1 MRQRTRGARNWW
13 ARLAVTVNFP
23 AALRPVAGGDSLV
36 VRESVSTVGQL
47 LAALERLAPGLGEQ
61 LDDPLY
67 NLAVNDEL
75 LLHAVDQRP
84 IADGDVVEVI
94 PTMAGG

>member
-1 MRQRTRGARNWW
+1 M
-13 ARLAVTVNFP
+13 TVNFP
-23 AALRPVAGGDSLV
+23 AALHAVVGGPSLV

-47 LAALERLAPGLGEQ
+47 LTALERLAPGLGEQ

-67 NLAVNDEL
+67 NIAVNDEL

>member
-1 MRQRTRGARNWW
+1 M
-13 ARLAVTVNFP
+13 VTVNFP
-23 AALRPVAGGDSLV
+23 AALQPAAGGKSLV
-36 VRESVSTVGQL
+36 VRESVANVGQL
-47 LAALERLAPGLGEQ
+47 LQALERLAPGLGEQ

-67 NLAVNDEL
+67 NIAVNDEL

>member
-1 MRQRTRGARNWW
+1 M
-13 ARLAVTVNFP
+13 TVNFP
-23 AALRPVAGGDSLV
+23 AALHHLAGGESLV
-36 VRESVSTVGQL
+36 VRESVATVGQL

-67 NLAVNDEL
+67 NIAVNDEL
-75 LLHAVDQRP
+75 LLHAVDQR
-84 IADGDVVEVI
+84 ALVDGDVVEII

>member
-1 MRQRTRGARNWW
+1 V
-13 ARLAVTVNFP
+13 VTVNFP
-23 AALRPVAGGDSLV
+23 AALQPIAGGESLI
-36 VRESVSTVGQL
+36 VRESVSTVAELMQ
-47 LAALERLAPGLGEQ
+47 ALERLAPGLGEQ

-67 NLAVNDEL
+67 NFAVNDEL